1 MLHVHKKGG
10 KVEMPCPFST
20 ILGVPGQGFHST
32 RFLGLALYDTIAT
45 IVIAIVTSVVFKI
58 PVLYSFIAWFVAG
71 EILHY
76 VFGVDSAFLRYIGMT
91 PKCD

>member
-1 MLHVHKKGG
+1 MS
-10 KVEMPCPFST
+10 CPFST

-45 IVIAIVTSVVFKI
+45 ILIAIVTSVVFRV
-58 PVLYSFIAWFVAG
+58 PVLHSFVAWFVLG

-76 VFGVDSAFLRYIGMT
+76 VFGVDSAFLKYIGVK
-91 PKCD
+91 PIC